1 MFAASFV
8 MDSLVSKV
16 AVEGQKIRYLF
27 GATTQ
32 PEVISFVR
40 TQCMVRDDAELQGI
54 VQDWKLAAQ
63 KFSAITSFPK
73 VVPET
78 MSVIDLPR
86 DVEPVIRKISA
97 EPSFQKS
104 FSMLPMS
111 FGMVEIDKLVAGQ
124 RYVNLDYVA
133 KLLKSLPSDPNLV
146 DLIEFCFAKTPD
158 VAPPAELQLG
168 PNVYSYRSDTTDFRF
183 LGGFPKPLSKED
195 LEAAVAGGLPVAGI
209 ILLVGYGSSAI
220 NAFRVGQRYV
230 LNNGFH
236 RLFALRKHGIKTA
249 PMVIQHIT
257 NPDLELPPQLVGL
270 PTQYMTEH
278 PRPSMMMDFFDDSL
292 VIELRMKAR
301 DRSVQIQ
308 WNINQID
315 IPK

>member
-1 MFAASFV
+1 M
-8 MDSLVSKV
+8 
-16 AVEGQKIRYLF
+16 AVEGQKIRYLY

-32 PEVISFVR
+32 PEVINFVR
-40 TQCMVRDDAELQGI
+40 TQCMVRDEAEVQRI
-54 VQDWKLAAQ
+54 VQDWKQAAQ
-63 KFSAITSFPK
+63 RFAAITSFPK
-73 VVPET
+73 VVPES
-78 MSVIDLPR
+78 MIVRDLPDEVASLMR
-86 DVEPVIRKISA
+86 EIAA
-97 EPSFQKS
+97 EPLFQRS

-111 FGMVEIDKLVAGQ
+111 FGIVEIEKLVAGQ

-133 KLLKSLPSDPNLV
+133 KLMKSLPPHPSPK
-146 DLIEFCFAKTPD
+146 DLIEFCLAKTPD

-183 LGGFPKPLSKED
+183 LGGFPKPLSKDD

-209 ILLVGYGSSAI
+209 ILLVGYGSTAI
-220 NAFRVGQRYV
+220 NVFQVGQRYI

-236 RLFALRKHGIKTA
+236 RLFALQKSGVRSA
-249 PMVIQHIT
+249 PTVIQHIT
-257 NPDLELPPQLVGL
+257 NPALELPPQLVGL
-270 PTQYMTEH
+270 PTQYMTTS

-292 VIELRMKAR
+292 VVELRMKPR

-308 WNINQID
+308 WNVNQID